1 MAASAAFLFE
11 KRKEL
16 LDELNAALNDTCR
29 ALSGEMALAQYS
41 PSQPLQQHLPGSYLA
56 QLQKNRQ
63 VRKSN
68 LGSP

>member
-16 LDELNAALNDTCR
+16 LDELNAALKDTCR

-41 PSQPLQQHLPGSYLA
+41 HSQPLQQPLPGSYLA
-56 QLQKNRQ
+56 QLQKTGRAKNE
-63 VRKSN
+63 